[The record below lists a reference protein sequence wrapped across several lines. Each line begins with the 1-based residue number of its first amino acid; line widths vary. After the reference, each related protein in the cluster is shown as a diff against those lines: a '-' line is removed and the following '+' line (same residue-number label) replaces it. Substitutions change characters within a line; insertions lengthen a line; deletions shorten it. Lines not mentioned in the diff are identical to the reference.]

1 MTRGTEANQLKRDD
15 LGMPP
20 SVASSQLPKA
30 CSHATKEPL
39 RSGCDIVFLSGCCTN
54 GTQPCLRSRCK
65 HLFYM
70 TVLIRQRPALGS
82 LCRQP
87 VRQSG
92 LAARQSAPNRMAQTA
107 PSGSKLAGNIGI
119 YGPLRVN
126 GTRAR
131 ILSLSSALGSIG
143 STGALTFARHPDQ
156 VARQSL

>member
-20 SVASSQLPKA
+20 SVASSQLLKV

-54 GTQPCLRSRCK
+54 GTQPCLCSRCK

-87 VRQSG
+87 VRQGG
-92 LAARQSAPNRMAQTA
+92 LAARQSAPNRTAQTA
-107 PSGSKLAGNIGI
+107 PSGSSSREISGFTGRCASM
-119 YGPLRVN
+119 GPAP
-126 GTRAR
+126 GT
-131 ILSLSSALGSIG
+131 LSLSSALGSIG
-143 STGALTFARHPDQ
+143 STGALTSARHPDQ
-156 VARQSL
+156 VALQSL